1 MLQFFQTTLF
11 KIALENGMIMEKDE
25 LGLPLE
31 YQELPEYFDAY
42 NINEDT
48 EAKNRII
55 EKILHEHKVE
65 TVLDLTCGTGSQ
77 VFYLKKRG
85 YKVIGADFS
94 PALLDIAR
102 KKTRKEKIDVR
113 FIDGDM
119 RTLKVGHFD
128 AVITIDNAI
137 GHLTKPDF
145 EEAMKNIHENLKNGG
160 IYVFDILNLE
170 AMTDSVVNDLATDV
184 RKTVDDTQIHAVQTS
199 TLDREKGRLTSYD
212 HLTIQ
217 KGSESPKEY
226 KSNFSLQVYTAKELR
241 EMLARNGFE
250 TVYQSG
256 FEGEKFVEDK
266 TLSILTV
273 TRKQ

>member
-1 MLQFFQTTLF
+1 M
-11 KIALENGMIMEKDE
+11 ADE

-31 YQELPEYFDAY
+31 YQKLPEYFDAH
-42 NINEDT
+42 NTNDNT
-48 EAKNRII
+48 EVINRII
-55 EKILHEHKVE
+55 EKILREHKVE
-65 TVLDLTCGTGSQ
+65 IVLDLTCGTGSQ
-77 VFYLKKRG
+77 VFHLKKRG

-102 KKTRKEKIDVR
+102 KKALKEKIDVR

-128 AVITIDNAI
+128 AVITIFNAV

-145 EEAMKNIHENLKNGG
+145 EIAMKNIHVNLKDGG
-160 IYVFDILNLE
+160 IYVFDIFNLE
-170 AMTDSVVNDLATDV
+170 AMTDSVVNDFAMDV
-184 RKTVDDTQIHAVQTS
+184 RSTVDDAQIHAVQTS
-199 TLDREKGRLTSYD
+199 SLDRETGRLTSYD

-217 KGSESPKEY
+217 KGSEPPKEY

-250 TVYQSG
+250 TVYQYG
-256 FEGEKFVEDK
+256 FDGEKFVEDK

-273 TRKQ
+273 ARKQ

>member
-1 MLQFFQTTLF
+1 ME
-11 KIALENGMIMEKDE
+11 ENE
-25 LGLPLE
+25 LGLPFE
-31 YQELPEYFDAY
+31 YQELPEYFDAH

-55 EKILHEHKVE
+55 EKILHEHKVK

-77 VFYLKKRG
+77 VFHLKKRG

-102 KKTRKEKIDVR
+102 KKARKEKVDVR

-119 RTLKVGHFD
+119 RTLKVDHFD
-128 AVITIDNAI
+128 AVITIFNAV

-145 EEAMKNIHENLKNGG
+145 EKAMENIHGNLKDGG
-160 IYVFDILNLE
+160 IYIFDIFNLE
-170 AMTDSVVNDLATDV
+170 AMTDSVVNDFAMDV
-184 RKTVDDTQIHAVQTS
+184 WSTVDDAQIHAVQTS
-199 TLDREKGRLTSYD
+199 TLDKEKGRLTSYN

-217 KGSESPKEY
+217 KGSEPPKEY
-226 KSNFSLQVYTAKELR
+226 KSNFTLQIYTAGELR

-250 TVYQSG
+250 TICQYG
-256 FEGEKFVEDK
+256 FDEGELFEDK

>member
-1 MLQFFQTTLF
+1 MTQLIYK
-11 KIALENGMIMEKDE
+11 KIIFLNEKTMEKDE

-31 YQELPEYFDAY
+31 YQELPEYFDAH
-42 NINEDT
+42 NTDDST

-77 VFYLKKRG
+77 VFHLKKRG

-102 KKTRKEKIDVR
+102 KKARKEKIDVR

-119 RTLKVGHFD
+119 RTLKVDHFD
-128 AVITIDNAI
+128 AVITIFNAV

-145 EEAMKNIHENLKNGG
+145 EKAMRNIHGNLKYGG
-160 IYVFDILNLE
+160 IYVFDIFNLE
-170 AMTDSVVNDLATDV
+170 ALTDSVVNDFAMDV
-184 RKTVDDTQIHAVQTS
+184 RRTVDDTQIHAVQTS
-199 TLDREKGRLTSYD
+199 TLDRKKGRLTSYD

-217 KGSESPKEY
+217 KGTEQAKEY
-226 KSNFSLQVYTAKELR
+226 KSNFTLQIYTAEELR
-241 EMLARNGFE
+241 EMLSRNGFE
-250 TVYQSG
+250 TICQYS
-256 FEGEKFVEDK
+256 FDGEEYLEDK
-266 TLSILTV
+266 TLSIITV
-273 TRKQ
+273 ARKQ